1 MVGSPPD
8 FLGLLR
14 TLAAYRVEFIIV
26 GGVCAVLHGA
36 PVTTFDLD
44 LVHSRQPG
52 NLERLVAALDELEAY
67 FRGRGSQRLRPTM
80 NLLGSPGHHLF
91 MTRFGP
97 LDILG
102 TIGDGHDYQD
112 LIGRTVEY
120 DVDGLCL
127 RLLDLNVLIAVKEE
141 TGHDKDLAVLPL
153 LRHTLAE
160 KAVKSE
166 NENEMRNL

>member
-14 TLAAYRVEFIIV
+14 TLAAHRVDFIIV
-26 GGVCAVLHGA
+26 GGVCAVLHGV

-44 LVHSRQPG
+44 LVHSRQPD
-52 NLERLVAALDELEAY
+52 NLERLIAALNELDAY
-67 FRGRGSQRLRPTM
+67 YRGRGVQRLRPTAD
-80 NLLGSPGHHLF
+80 LLGSSGHHLF

-102 TIGDGHDYQD
+102 TIGDGHDYEN
-112 LIGRTVEY
+112 LIGRSVGF
-120 DVDGLCL
+120 DVDGLRL
-127 RLLDLNVLIAVKEE
+127 HLLDLDVLIAVKEE

-153 LRHTLAE
+153 LRRTLAE
-160 KAVKSE
+160 KAVKDEQQAS
-166 NENEMRNL
+166 